1 MIKLNIGSHCY
12 SEARQKLERTQ
23 LLFRTEIFSG
33 EDIAEDIE
41 GNRIGNLVEL
51 DQYIENH
58 ILMKERLIKDYSQ
71 YFDTIQIT

>member
-23 LLFRTEIFSG
+23 LLFQTQVFSG
-33 EDIAEDIE
+33 EDVAEDTE
-41 GNRIGNLVEL
+41 GNRISNLAEL

-58 ILMKERLIKDYSQ
+58 NGGYGDGEI
-71 YFDTIQIT
+71 